1 MRCSACGYPNY
12 EEATTCF
19 SCNAKIEGRPQSPK
33 PKPSV
38 SVEPEVRTKMQWL
51 RMRTSERWEI
61 WLIASALGVVSA
73 IMPWESAFYRDTLT
87 NTPALTVS
95 ANLFDL
101 VLADNL
107 VIVSLVVIYI
117 LGFAASMLL
126 SFLVVIPIGSLVLL
140 AYTMPQYMLSQLP
153 PSPPNY
159 LDDFYTSS
167 GLGFGYLLAWI
178 SLIIL
183 STFLLEDLHL
193 RYTKGY
199 GKDQA
204 PSEARDAYTFDWLWV
219 GWGKNKGP

>member
-1 MRCSACGYPNY
+1 MRCPVCGYPNY

-19 SCNAKIEGRPQSPK
+19 SCNAKIEGRPSSPK
-33 PKPSV
+33 PHPSL
-38 SVEPEVRTKMQWL
+38 SPQPEVRTRIPWL
-51 RMRTSERWEI
+51 RKLALERWEI
-61 WLIASALGVVSA
+61 WLIASALALVSA

-87 NTPALTVS
+87 NAPVLTVS

-101 VLADNL
+101 ILADDL
-107 VIVSLVVIYI
+107 VIVSLVVVF
-117 LGFAASMLL
+117 LVGLAASMLL
-126 SFLVVIPIGSLVLL
+126 SFLIVVPMGSLLLL

-153 PSPPNY
+153 SSSPDY
-159 LDDFYTSS
+159 TDGYYTST

-183 STFLLEDLHL
+183 CTFLLNDLRL

-204 PSEARDAYTFDWLWV
+204 PSEARDVYTLDWLWT
-219 GWGKNKGP
+219 GWRKNKGP